1 MSTAAGLVA
10 SPISQSESSNIRP
23 PSTMADRESEI
34 KEAIR
39 TMISARNRWSK
50 GNDNFFPD
58 WLEDA
63 ISASLN
69 VALNGDVPAACIN
82 LHTAC
87 VRLAD
92 AWGAIVM
99 EGEGID
105 SSGIPGKPFWALMEA
120 VEAQLKKSESV
131 TVRRLR
137 PVAELLEE
145 YKGDNRRH
153 LYIARD
159 YGWFDRSGDEP
170 IWRGPFFKDGAVDTF
185 AIEQEARNPGSVVPV
200 GWHPEDEHDKQKKQI
215 VAESGSAL
223 TRIRNHLKSQ
233 GKLIG
238 ESTQTQDP
246 ASVEELLKQ
255 GQFVAVIARVKGITE
270 DEVRKIA
277 KQIGVRAMSKE
288 EYFDMAQMENEN
300 PEDKIYRESM
310 IGPDS
315 KRAQAYDDSM
325 NDSESG
331 MVNDSPEVSSIQ
343 ESAPGSSSSA
353 EVKEEVSE
361 ISDSEAN
368 DDTVENLDSLLSKL
382 FQSSPDI
389 DTPKAMQALKTAGI
403 VATGQAVGR
412 KLSALRSRMTES
424 MTGATSEF

>member
-1 MSTAAGLVA
+1 
-10 SPISQSESSNIRP
+10 
-23 PSTMADRESEI
+23 MADRESEI
-34 KEAIR
+34 KDAIR
-39 TMISARNRWSK
+39 TMIAARNRWSK

-69 VALNGDVPAACIN
+69 VALNGDVPVNCIQ
-82 LHTAC
+82 LYTSC

-105 SSGIPGKPFWALMEA
+105 SSGIPGKAFWALMEA
-120 VEAQLKKSESV
+120 VESQLKKSESV
-131 TVRRLR
+131 SVRRLR

-153 LYIARD
+153 SYIARD
-159 YGWFDRSGDEP
+159 YGWLDRSDDDP
-170 IWRGPFFKDGAVDTF
+170 VWRGPFFKDGAVDTF
-185 AIEQEARNPGSVVPV
+185 AIEQEAKKPGSVVPPN
-200 GWHPEDEHDKQKKQI
+200 WHPEDEHDKQKKQI
-215 VAESGSAL
+215 VADSGSAL
-223 TRIRNHLKSQ
+223 ARIRNHLKSQ
-233 GKLIG
+233 GKLVG
-238 ESTQTQDP
+238 ESTQDP

-255 GQFVAVIARVKGITE
+255 GQFVAVIARTKGITE
-270 DEVRKIA
+270 EEVRKIA
-277 KQIGVRAMSKE
+277 KQIGVRAMTKE
-288 EYFDMAQMENEN
+288 EYYQLAQLENESQD
-300 PEDKIYRESM
+300 DKIYRESM

-315 KRAQAYDDSM
+315 KRVQAYDDSLS
-325 NDSESG
+325 DFESG
-331 MVNDSPEVSSIQ
+331 TSHNSPKVSAIQ
-343 ESAPGSSSSA
+343 ESAPGSPSSA
-353 EVKEEVSE
+353 ETSDLPE

-368 DDTVENLDSLLSKL
+368 DGTVEDLDSLLAKL

-412 KLSALRSRMTES
+412 KLSALRSRFMGSVSPTES
-424 MTGATSEF
+424 ESES

>member
-10 SPISQSESSNIRP
+10 LPISQSESSNIHP

-39 TMISARNRWSK
+39 TMIAARNRWSK

-69 VALNGDVPAACIN
+69 VALNGDVPANCIQ

-105 SSGIPGKPFWALMEA
+105 ASGIPGKPFWGLMEA
-120 VEAQLKKSESV
+120 VESQLKKSESV
-131 TVRRLR
+131 SVRRLR

-153 LYIARD
+153 SYIARD
-159 YGWFDRSGDEP
+159 YGWLDRSGDDP
-170 IWRGPFFKDGAVDTF
+170 VWRGPFFKDGAVDTF
-185 AIEQEARNPGSVVPV
+185 AIEQEAKKPGSVVPPN
-200 GWHPEDEHDKQKKQI
+200 WHPEDEHDKQKKQI
-215 VAESGSAL
+215 VADSGSAL
-223 TRIRNHLKSQ
+223 ARIRNHLKSQ
-233 GKLIG
+233 GKLVG
-238 ESTQTQDP
+238 ESTQDP

-255 GQFVAVIARVKGITE
+255 GQFVAVIARTKGITE

-277 KQIGVRAMSKE
+277 KQIGVRAMTKE
-288 EYFDMAQMENEN
+288 EYFQLAQLENESQD
-300 PEDKIYRESM
+300 DKIYRESM

-315 KRAQAYDDSM
+315 KRVQAYDDSL
-325 NDSESG
+325 NDFDSDSG
-331 MVNDSPEVSSIQ
+331 TSRNSPEVSAIQ
-343 ESAPGSSSSA
+343 ESAPGSPSSA
-353 EVKEEVSE
+353 EKEGVSE

-368 DDTVENLDSLLSKL
+368 DDTVEDLDSLLAKL

-424 MTGATSEF
+424 VTGTPES